1 MLVSSTFTLKA
12 GDKAPGFSLPDA
24 DGRNF
29 ALDEVRGSKGTLVVF
44 LCNHC
49 PYVIH
54 LACQLGSFTAAAAA
68 RDVNTVAINAND
80 LTAYPQDGPGP
91 MKSFAAAQNWTFP
104 YLIDESQQVA
114 RNYGA
119 ACTPDFFLFD
129 AQLRLY
135 YAGQFDDSRPNKGFA
150 TGADLQAALDALLA
164 GAPPPVDVFPASGCN
179 IKWKPG
185 QEPAYFGG

>member
-1 MLVSSTFTLKA
+1 MLVTSTFSLKP
-12 GDKAPGFSLPDA
+12 GDKAPDFSLPDA
-24 DGRNF
+24 EGRVF
-29 ALDEVRGSKGTLVVF
+29 SLDEVRGIKGTLVVF

-54 LACQLGSFTAAAAA
+54 LASQLGSFTTSAAA

-80 LTAYPQDGPGP
+80 LAAYPQDGPGP
-91 MKSFAAAQNWTFP
+91 MKAFAAANGWTFP

-114 RNYGA
+114 KNYGA

-135 YAGQFDDSRPNKGFA
+135 YAGQFDDSRPNKGVA
-150 TGADLQAALDALLA
+150 TGAGLQGAVDALLA
-164 GAPPPVDVFPASGCN
+164 GEPPPVDVFPASGCN

>member
-54 LACQLGSFTAAAAA
+54 LARQLGSFTAAAAA

-150 TGADLQAALDALLA
+150 TGADLQAALNALLA

>member
-54 LACQLGSFTAAAAA
+54 LALQLGSFTAAAAA

-150 TGADLQAALDALLA
+150 TGADLQAALDELLA